1 MGELD
6 NPLDQSRRKL
16 ITNNPACRDK
26 YVEILSTLF
35 DGHKI
40 IEKVNELQGQVNTDS
55 ISMEETITRYEKL
68 DAQIT
73 EFMLSTEKHCR
84 RSTCGH
90 VWSIKLATAAQT
102 V

>member
-6 NPLDQSRRKL
+6 NPLGQSRRKL
-16 ITNNPACRDK
+16 IANNPACRDK

-35 DGHKI
+35 DDHKI

-55 ISMEETITRYEKL
+55 ISTEEAITRYEKM

-73 EFMLSTEKHCR
+73 EFMLSAEKRCR

-90 VWSIKLATAAQT
+90 V
-102 V
+102 